1 MRQFTP
7 KEIEICKKVA
17 EKERKEIKRGDWYLY
32 DGEIHLWDI
41 RYKMSDDD
49 RGKPNPVPLWQEHD
63 CLEWLRGHGFSIIQ
77 ACEHPMS
84 HQWLVEI
91 NPYESPAYKIMG
103 RESFDARGEF
113 SLLEALLKAVLA
125 ILEEK

>member
-63 CLEWLRGHGFSIIQ
+63 CLEWLDKAKDITLRICS
-77 ACEHPMS
+77 HPDA
-84 HQWLVEI
+84 HLAEVE
-91 NPYESPAYKIMG
+91 YDDKIYYG
-103 RESFDARGEF
+103 STPLEP
-113 SLLEALLKAVLA
+113 LLRVILA